1 MSLEKELEN
10 LKLSNKG
17 LVQELHNLKK
27 EIAFKIEEIQL
38 LNLKLDQKEK
48 IESSHKKINGQLT
61 EELKEIK
68 EDNKKLAKQIVDLE
82 KQAKEMLNYP
92 W

>member
-92 W
+92 